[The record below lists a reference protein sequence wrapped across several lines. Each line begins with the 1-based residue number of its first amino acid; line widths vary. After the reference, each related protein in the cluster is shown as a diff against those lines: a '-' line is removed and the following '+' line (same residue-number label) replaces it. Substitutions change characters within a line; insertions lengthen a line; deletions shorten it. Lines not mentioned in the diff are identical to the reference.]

1 MTDGTN
7 YFHNYMN
14 RLHWCGKGR
23 CYISLEPPEGF
34 EEWFFEKH
42 NIHCYDCG
50 EESTAN
56 NKRVNEFDQ
65 NYSHTVPFSNSF
77 NFKPTKKPRFNEF
90 AYPLQHQRYSD
101 SFWLV
106 HLEKGDQKRE
116 GFNPQGVD
124 LGAYIGMHDHATAAS
139 LFLPH
144 PAVPFPHG
152 NNLFQVRQVY
162 TLQDVP
168 EKFASIFY
176 NEDFY
181 PFDSSNTKTAQKNR
195 NLHLASKEKNTNTT
209 SNVGHVIVL
218 RMTDN
223 RYNMANMLVDEFELL
238 DAPFGFASSKQK
250 RVGNSQY
257 FFGHLEDG
265 FHPDEEITTASVTL
279 NGFAASAMT
288 KGQILDFLSYANGI
302 LGFRGMSLNI
312 ANSIQATSTSSYVMN
327 KFFNPSVSQSVGV
340 DYVVKALPNNNS
352 HIGWNLLKATIN
364 GFNYYDRILGK
375 PSQTNLTVTCEKAG
389 SISSSVAG
397 AFWNKSHAPTFY
409 TLFGEMYD
417 IERTNDPA
425 VGYEVERNLFSEE
438 GYLSRLAP
446 MVGCQLYSRQTDS
459 CDWSLMVRL
468 EEKDAQSP
476 AKSWYDILIDEIVGR
491 RMPMPET
498 MYIRD
503 NSTNMFDHYDGQG
516 GFVDP
521 LRKRANQNTWFDI
534 DFVAYHENLLP
545 THLPIMPPAPLF
557 DAFPQDDAA
566 FDNGQHLMVLAGDF
580 YDAANTRTTVVPDTV
595 LEKVVGNH
603 ANDYTTPRDGKIIT
617 EIDGSLFVT
626 SVLPT
631 TDADYATLSALLIRE
646 KNSHEFY
653 AINISCTP

>member
-7 YFHNYMN
+7 YFHNYMG
-14 RLHWCGKGR
+14 RLHWCGGSR
-23 CYISLEPPEGF
+23 CYIPLEPPEGF
-34 EEWFFEKH
+34 EEWFFAKH
-42 NIHCYDCG
+42 NIYCYDCG

-106 HLEKGDQKRE
+106 HLEEGDRKE
-116 GFNPQGVD
+116 SFNPQGVN
-124 LGAYIGMHDHATAAS
+124 LGAFIGMHDHRTAFK
-139 LFLPH
+139 LGLPH
-144 PAVPFPHG
+144 PRVLFPHG
-152 NNLFQVRQVY
+152 NHFFQVRQAY

-181 PFDSSNTKTAQKNR
+181 PFDSSSTKAAQKNR
-195 NLHLASKEKNTNTT
+195 NWHLASKEKNTNST

-218 RMTDN
+218 RMTDA
-223 RYNMANMLVDEFELL
+223 RYNLANMLVNEFEIL
-238 DAPFGFASSKQK
+238 DNPPHVIKQVL
-250 RVGNSQY
+250 VGNSRY
-257 FFGHLEDG
+257 FFGHLLDDN
-265 FHPDEEITTASVTL
+265 FHPDEEITTGSVTL

-288 KGQILDFLSYANGI
+288 KGQMFDFLSYANGI

-312 ANSIQATSTSSYVMN
+312 ANSIQATSISQYVM
-327 KFFNPSVSQSVGV
+327 KRFFNPSVSQSVEV
-340 DYVVKALPNNNS
+340 NYVVKALPNNNS
-352 HIGWNLLKATIN
+352 HIGWDSLKATIN
-364 GFNYYDRILGK
+364 GFNYYDRILGA
-375 PSQTNLTVTCEKAG
+375 PSQTFLTVTCEKEG
-389 SISSSVAG
+389 SISSEAAG
-397 AFWNKSHAPTFY
+397 VLWNKGHAPTFH

-417 IERTNDPA
+417 IERANDPA
-425 VGYEVERNLFSEE
+425 LGPVERNLFSDE
-438 GYLSRLAP
+438 GYRSRLAP

-468 EEKDAQSP
+468 EEKNAQHP
-476 AKSWYDILIDEIVGR
+476 KKTWYDILMDEIAGR
-491 RMPMPET
+491 RMPMPEI

-503 NSTNMFDHYDGQG
+503 HSTNMFDHYDGQG
-516 GFVDP
+516 NFVDP
-521 LRKRANQNTWFDI
+521 LRRSVLQNSWFDI
-534 DFVAYHENLLP
+534 DFVAYHEKLLP
-545 THLPIMPPAPLF
+545 THLPIMPPATIF
-557 DAFPQDDAA
+557 DAFPQDGAA
-566 FDNGQHLMVLAGDF
+566 FDNGQHLMVMASDF
-580 YDAANTRTTVVPDTV
+580 YDAANTRTTNVPDTV
-595 LEKVVGNH
+595 VEKVVGNH
-603 ANDYTTPRDGKIIT
+603 ATLFTTPRDGKIVT
-617 EIDGSLFVT
+617 EIDVNLFVT

-631 TDADYATLSALLIRE
+631 SDADYALLNALLIRE